1 MCFPL
6 QDCPSISSSS
16 STIDLPLCLDK
27 PSLTAGS
34 QPLTPC
40 LREPGFLLK
49 DGLLPSIVAEQT
61 ASWQPPRA
69 SALSVRK
76 ESSHVV
82 PGLVGGS
89 FRCNGKG
96 PLSEQ
101 GQEKTLGWKT
111 HFSPITRSWVKTEH
125 SIPGQSREPCFLK
138 HTYGR
143 VCWKRPV

>member
-6 QDCPSISSSS
+6 QDCPSISSRS

-61 ASWQPPRA
+61 ASWQPPRT
-69 SALSVRK
+69 SALSVRE

-82 PGLVGGS
+82 PGLRGL
-89 FRCNGKG
+89 FRVQWKG
-96 PLSEQ
+96 APLKIGTGRSESARNPGLEDPLQ
-101 GQEKTLGWKT
+101 SYHQELGQD
-111 HFSPITRSWVKTEH
+111 
-125 SIPGQSREPCFLK
+125 
-138 HTYGR
+138 
-143 VCWKRPV
+143 